1 MKKNRVI
8 KFGGSVL
15 RTTSD
20 LEKVARI
27 ADLYEQP
34 VLIVLSAFKGV
45 TDHLEHALSH
55 PTNIYNSGK
64 IVIKHLQKMKSN
76 IIDSLF
82 EESNLKNELKRELE
96 NRLEKLEK
104 SLLAAHCIGEVPEFL
119 RDDVLS
125 YGERLSSLIVSG
137 YLKYLG
143 FEIDELL
150 PEDIPLLTDG
160 VYGNATVDSE
170 LSSVSLQERLNN
182 RSAVIP
188 GFYGVT
194 QKGKKTLFGRGG
206 SDYSAACIANC
217 VDAESLD
224 VWKDVNGF
232 YSADPKRFQD
242 AKEIKKLSYDEA
254 SEIAYFGSEIL
265 HPRTAEPLRAK
276 GIPLNIYNFM
286 NFQNWPEPN
295 THINGES
302 TISSEI
308 IKSIAYSDNCAYIKL
323 SGAGIGFKGGVLAK
337 VTEILNKN
345 GINIKSVLTSQTAIN
360 LLFEQNDVSRAK
372 ELMEKAS
379 IKSVEE
385 IILVDDIS
393 VIAAVGE
400 GLIHYDGIASGI
412 FTAVAQKEINVE
424 MICFGASSVAAYF
437 VVKTRQREE
446 TVEAI
451 HNYYFN
457 TKKRLKSEKA
467 YSNET
472 RKL

>member
-1 MKKNRVI
+1 MKKIRVI

-15 RTTSD
+15 RTASD
-20 LEKVARI
+20 LEKVAMI
-27 ADLYEQP
+27 AGLYEQP
-34 VLIVLSAFKGV
+34 IVIVLSAFNGV
-45 TDHLEHALSH
+45 TDQLELALSH
-55 PTNIYNSGK
+55 PTNIYNKGK
-64 IVIKHLQKMKSN
+64 DVIKHLQKMKSN

-82 EESNLKNELKRELE
+82 KESNLKNELHKELE
-96 NRLEKLEK
+96 DRLEKLDK

-125 YGERLSSLIVSG
+125 YGERLSSLIVSC
-137 YLKYLG
+137 YLKHLG
-143 FEIDELL
+143 FELDELL
-150 PEDIPLLTDG
+150 PEDIPLITDG
-160 VYGNATVDSE
+160 IYGNATVDSE
-170 LSSVSLQERLNN
+170 LSSISLQDKLNK

-188 GFYGVT
+188 GFYGVSR
-194 QKGKKTLFGRGG
+194 KGKKTLFGRGG

-242 AKEIKKLSYDEA
+242 AKEIKNLSYDEA

-276 GIPLNIYNFM
+276 GIPLKIHNFM

-302 TISSEI
+302 TISSEV

-337 VTEILNKN
+337 VTGILNKN

-360 LLFEQNDVSRAK
+360 LLLEQNDVLKAE
-372 ELMEKAS
+372 ELVEKAG
-379 IKSVEE
+379 IISVEE
-385 IILVDDIS
+385 INLVDDIS

-400 GLIHYDGIASGI
+400 GLTHYDGLASGI
-412 FTAVAQKEINVE
+412 FTAVAKKGINVE

-437 VVKTRQREE
+437 VVKTRQRKE

-451 HNYYFN
+451 HNFYFK

-472 RKL
+472 REL